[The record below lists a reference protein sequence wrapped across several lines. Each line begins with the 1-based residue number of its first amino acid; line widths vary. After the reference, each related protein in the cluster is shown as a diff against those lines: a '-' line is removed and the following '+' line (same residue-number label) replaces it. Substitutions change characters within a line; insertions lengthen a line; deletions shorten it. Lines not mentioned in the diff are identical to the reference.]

1 MERRVLLRREER
13 RAFHTIFKELAFEN
27 KHAQFVARVEQIAL
41 FVTKQ
46 GSPKTQARDQ
56 SAIC

>member
-27 KHAQFVARVEQIAL
+27 KHAQFVARGEKNIL
-41 FVTKQ
+41 FITKQ
-46 GSPKTQARDQ
+46 GSP
-56 SAIC
+56 